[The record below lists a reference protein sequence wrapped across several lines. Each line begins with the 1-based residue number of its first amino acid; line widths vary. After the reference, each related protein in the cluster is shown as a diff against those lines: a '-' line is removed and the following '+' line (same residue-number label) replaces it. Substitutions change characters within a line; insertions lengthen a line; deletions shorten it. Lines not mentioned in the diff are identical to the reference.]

1 MFCFILTVRM
11 YIYRWAAKY
20 PIKLF
25 YYAIQI
31 WNDITII
38 ISLDSFSHYVLY
50 MRDANGRC
58 KYYHKCLE
66 THFYKCSSRRAAA
79 FYWLIHGRGS
89 VEVAAATLTHTLN
102 THTHCTTGTRGT
114 IHPLAWVQLSVTMLH
129 LMPSNNQFNLCWP
142 KNAGRVSGRKDVCY
156 IFVLGPFPSCLHVPS
171 LWTCRRC
178 RDGMGCT
185 ERRPPSTSTD
195 RHLGSTF

>member
-1 MFCFILTVRM
+1 MS
-11 YIYRWAAKY
+11 
-20 PIKLF
+20 
-25 YYAIQI
+25 
-31 WNDITII
+31 
-38 ISLDSFSHYVLY
+38 ISLQSECTFIDEQPSIQLNCSNMQSKSEMKSPSSLVWTAFPIIY
-50 MRDANGRC
+50 MCDANGRC

-66 THFYKCSSRRAAA
+66 THFYKCSSHRAAA

-89 VEVAAATLTHTLN
+89 VAVASATLTHTLN
-102 THTHCTTGTRGT
+102 THTHTHCTTGTRGT

-185 ERRPPSTSTD
+185 ERRPASTSTD